1 MFWALGLVTHRPSPT
16 QSVYLSPMMT
26 GYPFSLPFYK
36 RGPRRLSAWATQLR
50 EGRELD
56 STLSVPTAPGDKSL
70 CQPGPALASAPSWGL
85 RSDGSQG
92 P

>member
-70 CQPGPALASAPSWGL
+70 CPARPSSGLSPVLGLA
-85 RSDGSQG
+85 Q
-92 P
+92 